1 MAGDERESA
10 REFAGVLLVV
20 GAAQPAGLHADKRV
34 VIADGGQGDFVE
46 HEATRP
52 FQHQRTRARGLPHS
66 RTLNRVASAP

>member
-34 VIADGGQGDFVE
+34 VIADGG
-46 HEATRP
+46 
-52 FQHQRTRARGLPHS
+52 
-66 RTLNRVASAP
+66 

>member
-20 GAAQPAGLHADKRV
+20 GPAQPARQHADKRV
-34 VIADGGQGDFVE
+34 VIADGGKREIVD

-52 FQHQRTRARGLPHS
+52 FQHQRARSRGVRHS
-66 RTLNRVASAP
+66 RT